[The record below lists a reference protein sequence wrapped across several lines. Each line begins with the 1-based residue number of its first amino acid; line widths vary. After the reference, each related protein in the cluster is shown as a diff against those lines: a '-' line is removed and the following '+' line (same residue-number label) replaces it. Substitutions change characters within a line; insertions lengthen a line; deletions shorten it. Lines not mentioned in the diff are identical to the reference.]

1 MNREPGAVNASDGW
15 IVGAIGGKVA
25 LDSTDRCPSVEALV
39 QRAWESETE
48 MASTAVSAPQPG
60 SDLQSSGG
68 LLVLAAHEGRVE
80 RDLLERWV
88 AARGTPAAAIFY
100 NRPRDAPVAPG
111 LVAAL
116 GRNEALDDET
126 LVAPVR
132 VAWLPPQR
140 KGRRTAR
147 WRDLVRLS
155 DPRQPNER
163 TKRRLL
169 AAAPDRAVVVEAEP
183 ARLGD
188 LRRRFEAQHGAAIGE
203 NNAFPRFVARQAEL
217 ALERAEYRIQGARYK
232 VPRVA
237 REDIVASPSF
247 RRGVARLAAELGR
260 DEGDIRAE
268 AATYLHE
275 LRTAHDPFVLDLVAR
290 LFRWMYRRSYGE
302 VDVVPAEI
310 ERLRGIF
317 AQHPVLIL
325 PSHKTNLDSPVV
337 ESVLARNGLPAPTLF
352 AGINMSFW
360 PMGSLMRRA
369 GRVFLRRKI
378 SDNPVYRFALREQLG
393 YLIEKRF
400 NLEWYPEGTRSRTG
414 KLLPPKVG
422 LLSYAADA
430 YRQGHVDDL
439 ILLPVSIIYDQAQEV
454 ADYARESLGA
464 EKKAENLGW
473 AIKGLREMGQPRGK
487 VYLRIGEPVSMRAA
501 LGPPDPDADGD
512 TPEARLALQKL
523 ALSVAWQTNRVT
535 PITGIA
541 IVTFALLAAG
551 QRAVTL
557 ERIMDYTRLVVDHA
571 RERGQPL
578 TASAQLDTPAQVEE
592 VLGELLRTGVVR
604 LYDGGADPVWS
615 IAEGQHLQAAYYR
628 NSMLHFVLDRAIG
641 ELAVI
646 FAAQGPAG
654 GRETTFRDVAL
665 RLRDALKFEFF
676 FRERPAFEAE
686 LDAEM
691 TRIAPDWR
699 QRLDGE
705 GDAVAVHRSIF
716 ATGIAHAVL
725 RPFIEAYHVVAKV
738 LQAEPADAAFDERA
752 FLDKCQR
759 TGRQLLLQREL
770 RNPESVSR
778 PLFQTGVQHVRNLKL
793 LSPGP
798 DLAERRALYAM
809 RSRETLVRLDL
820 AEDSAVRG

>member
-1 MNREPGAVNASDGW
+1 MAANAALAGQSGSDAAPSGAV
-15 IVGAIGGKVA
+15 
-25 LDSTDRCPSVEALV
+25 
-39 QRAWESETE
+39 
-48 MASTAVSAPQPG
+48 
-60 SDLQSSGG
+60 
-68 LLVLAAHEGRVE
+68 LVLAAHEGRAE
-80 RDLLERWV
+80 RELLERWV
-88 AARGTPAAAIFY
+88 AARGAPAASIFY
-100 NRPRDAPVAPG
+100 DRPRDTPVAPG

-116 GRNEALDDET
+116 GRNAALGDET

-155 DPRQPNER
+155 DPRNPNER

-169 AAAPDRAVVVEAEP
+169 SAAPDRAVVVEAEP

-188 LRRRFEAQHGAAIGE
+188 LRRRFAAQQGDEEI
-203 NNAFPRFVARQAEL
+203 NAFPRFVARQAEL
-217 ALERAEYRIQGARYK
+217 ALDRAEYRIQGARYK

-237 REDIVASPSF
+237 REDIVAAPSF
-247 RRGVARLAAELGR
+247 RRGVTRLASELNR
-260 DEGDIRAE
+260 DEAGVRAE
-268 AATYLHE
+268 AETYLHE

-310 ERLRGIF
+310 ERLRTIF
-317 AQHPVLIL
+317 AAHPVLIL

-378 SDNPVYRFALREQLG
+378 ADNPVYRFALREQLG

-430 YRQGHVDDL
+430 YHQGHVEDL

-454 ADYARESLGA
+454 AEYARESMGA

-501 LGPPDPDADGD
+501 LGPPDPEADGNSD
-512 TPEARLALQKL
+512 AARLALQKL

-557 ERIMDYTRLVVDHA
+557 TRLMDYTRLVVSHA

-578 TASAQLDTPAQVEE
+578 TASAQLDSAAQVEE
-592 VLGELLRTGVVR
+592 VLGELLRSGVATR
-604 LYDGGADPVWS
+604 YAGGAATVWS

-641 ELAVI
+641 ELAVLI
-646 FAAQGPAG
+646 AAESPPGS
-654 GRETTFRDVAL
+654 REAAFREAAL

-699 QRLDGE
+699 HKLDGAGLDGE
-705 GDAVAVHRSIF
+705 GDAVAVHRAIF

-725 RPFIEAYHVVAKV
+725 RPFIEAYHVVANV
-738 LQAEPADAAFDERA
+738 LQTEPADAAFDERA

-793 LSPGP
+793 LGPGP
-798 DLAERRALYAM
+798 DLAERRALYAR

-820 AEDSAVRG
+820 AEDSAVRGMARGD